1 MVQPTHADNG
11 LLRRRLWVV
20 VKGLGKHR
28 TSTRP
33 WHRQNTACPLRCRNA
48 ARKRGARLVQ
58 AQAQAGKLGGVTS
71 TLASCVTYFFLVVAD
86 IAAFGREL

>member
-1 MVQPTHADNG
+1 MAPSEHCLPAALPQ
-11 LLRRRLWVV
+11 
-20 VKGLGKHR
+20 
-28 TSTRP
+28 
-33 WHRQNTACPLRCRNA
+33 RCRNA
-48 ARKRGARLVQ
+48 ARKRGAGARLVQ